1 MDKEEI
7 ITFEHFMAMY
17 YCNNNEKP
25 TQATLEKY
33 SSFYRSMEDQEV
45 VDELLRDLALI
56 KSEIYNNE
64 LTDILNHYGFGI
76 SINEFR
82 SLIDP
87 LIRELNE

>member
-1 MDKEEI
+1 MNKEEL

-25 TQATLEKY
+25 TQNTLKKY
-33 SSFYRSMEDQEV
+33 SSLYRAIEDQEV
-45 VDELLRDLALI
+45 VDELLRDLVLI
-56 KSEIYNNE
+56 KTEIYDNE
-64 LTDILNHYGFGI
+64 LDDILNRYGFGI

-87 LIRELNE
+87 LISALNE

>member
-1 MDKEEI
+1 
-7 ITFEHFMAMY
+7 
-17 YCNNNEKP
+17 
-25 TQATLEKY
+25 
-33 SSFYRSMEDQEV
+33 MEDREV
-45 VDELLRDLALI
+45 VNILLSDLALI

-87 LIRELNE
+87 LIGELNE